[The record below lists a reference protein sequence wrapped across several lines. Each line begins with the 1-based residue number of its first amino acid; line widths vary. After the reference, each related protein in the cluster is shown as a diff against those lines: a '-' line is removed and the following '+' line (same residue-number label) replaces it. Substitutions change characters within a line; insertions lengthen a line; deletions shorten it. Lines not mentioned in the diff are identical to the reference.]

1 MSWNNDLV
9 LEFIEL
15 YKKEQVL
22 WDPRHP
28 AHRNRSEVS
37 DAWARIQ
44 LSLGVN
50 CSITDL
56 KKKKESIMTSF
67 RMHLNKKKSIEGYQ
81 TSWFAFP
88 LMASFLGEKYHCDS
102 TMENEVGL
110 LKLLR
115 CLFDPIVIKFNFFNF
130 WMLAQIIGKCYAKGM
145 SATSFDW

>member
-115 CLFDPIVIKFNFFNF
+115 ADFSIFR
-130 WMLAQIIGKCYAKGM
+130 
-145 SATSFDW
+145 